1 MSVRF
6 LENLS
11 LARTTLPHN
20 ILFYLPSEMVK
31 VGTKYVLKGI
41 DHSEIPNYSLS
52 SDRDTYGGWG
62 FSDSELIKILL
73 PMADSGDGEV

>member
-11 LARTTLPHN
+11 LARKTLPHN
-20 ILFYLPSEMVK
+20 ILFHLPSVLAK